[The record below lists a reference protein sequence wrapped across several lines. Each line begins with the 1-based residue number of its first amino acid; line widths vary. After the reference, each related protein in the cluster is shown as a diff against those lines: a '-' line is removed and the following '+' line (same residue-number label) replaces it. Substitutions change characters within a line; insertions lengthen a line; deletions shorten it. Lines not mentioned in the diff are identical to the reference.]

1 MKIKKLLSV
10 LITLS
15 FLSAVLFS
23 CTATNDNNPNSPDS
37 QADLNNSDDSGNAE
51 EATDDSLYTDD
62 LPEFNF
68 NGEKFKMLTFPERP
82 DTYTSFIYEEQTG
95 DIVEDSVY
103 LANRTVEARFNI
115 EFEQMLTSDWNDM
128 PNYVKKNVRAD
139 DYEYDFVNIGDR
151 LAMNLAMEGKYFYT
165 MSELTHVNLEKLY
178 WDQNLQKDMSVGNVL
193 YFTYGSNMLSTY
205 DYICLLI
212 FNKQIASDLGLENMY
227 NLVREGKW
235 TIDKMYQLGA
245 EAVADLNGD
254 GKMDKEDRYGVLQAF
269 NYYYPGFWAAER
281 LPLIAKDEND
291 LPYFN
296 VPGNEKLFSI
306 FNKLYD
312 YAQTDIE
319 FDTPGL
325 YETGPFP
332 MFIENKGLFANAT
345 MYTLKHVRGME
356 VDYGILPY
364 PTLNEISAGDPYSSR
379 LCVATTVIVPVT
391 AAPERASVIL
401 EALACEYEKRV
412 VPNYLNIS
420 VQVKGVRDD
429 ESIEM
434 LQMMINNRFVDLGD
448 TVWLDAGRANYER
461 LFQQRSNTFQS
472 VTEKITAKVE
482 KTLQTAIE
490 AFQTADGQ

>member
-1 MKIKKLLSV
+1 MKIKKLPYGL
-10 LITLS
+10 LALS
-15 FLSAVLFS
+15 FLAAVLFS
-23 CTATNDNNPNSPDS
+23 CGSAGDNNPNGFDSPADS
-37 QADLNNSDDSGNAE
+37 SDFDNSDNVDE
-51 EATDDSLYTDD
+51 KTDNSLYNDD
-62 LPEFNF
+62 LPEFDF

-103 LANRTVEARFNI
+103 LVNRTVEARFNI
-115 EFEQMLTSDWNDM
+115 EFEQMLTSSWNDM
-128 PNYVKKNVRAD
+128 PDYVRRNVRAG
-139 DYEYDFVNIGDR
+139 DYAYDFVNIGDR
-151 LAMNLAMEGKYFYT
+151 LAMNLAMEGKFFHP
-165 MSELTHVNLEKLY
+165 MNELTHVNLEKLY

-212 FNKQIASDLGLENMY
+212 FNKQIASDFGLENMY

-245 EAVADLNGD
+245 EVVTDLNGD
-254 GKMDKEDRYGVLQAF
+254 GVMNKEDRYGVLMAF

-281 LPLIAKDEND
+281 LPLIDKDEND

-296 VPGNEKLFSI
+296 VPGNEKLFAI
-306 FNKLYD
+306 FDKLYD
-312 YAQTDIE
+312 YAHTGIE

-325 YETGPFP
+325 AETGPFP
-332 MFIENKGLFANAT
+332 MFIENRGLFANAT

-364 PTLNEISAGDPYSSR
+364 PTLDEIGAGAPYSAR
-379 LCVATTVIVPVT
+379 LCVATAVIVPVT
-391 AAPERASVIL
+391 ANPDRASVIL

-448 TVWLDAGRANYER
+448 TVWLEAGRANYEQ
-461 LFQQRSNTFQS
+461 LFKQRNNTFQS
-472 VTEKITAKVE
+472 VTEKITGKVE
-482 KTLQTAIE
+482 KTLSTAIE
-490 AFQTADGQ
+490 AFRTAGGQ